1 MITISKSLL
10 KARMLEYFR
19 KVEEQGEELVVTSHR
34 KPVIKVCRL
43 APHNSVSDVFRDV
56 RGRARLPQE
65 VVMASETS
73 EWGELV

>member
-1 MITISKSLL
+1 MITISKSRL
-10 KARMLEYFR
+10 KAQMLEYFR

-34 KPVIKVCRL
+34 KPVIKVSRL
-43 APHNSVSDVFRDV
+43 VPHNSVTDVFRDV

-65 VVMASETS
+65 AVMASETG